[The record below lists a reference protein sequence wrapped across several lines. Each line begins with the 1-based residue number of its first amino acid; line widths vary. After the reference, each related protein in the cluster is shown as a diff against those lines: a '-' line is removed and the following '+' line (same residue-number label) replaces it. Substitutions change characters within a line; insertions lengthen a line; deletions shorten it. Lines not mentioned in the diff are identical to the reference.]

1 MLIMLVIMFNSYNA
15 KYSSK
20 VRNSLRHVQVLYSNV
35 WLAPHS
41 PHSLG
46 KSVSVQESLVDA
58 WVDSGLPWGLCVSV
72 TCGCMG

>member
-20 VRNSLRHVQVLYSNV
+20 VRNSLRHVQVLYSNM

-58 WVDSGLPWGLCVSV
+58 RVDSGLPRGLCVSV